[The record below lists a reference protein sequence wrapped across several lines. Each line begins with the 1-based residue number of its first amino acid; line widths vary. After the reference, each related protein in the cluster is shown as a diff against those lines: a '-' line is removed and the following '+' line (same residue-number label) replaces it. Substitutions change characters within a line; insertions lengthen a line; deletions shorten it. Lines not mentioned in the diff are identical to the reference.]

1 MYKVLIFD
9 LDDTLTNNLENVKE
23 AFKKVIEYRKEKFT
37 EEKFSKFYN
46 IDLKF
51 WSDRANGKL
60 LTPYEDNKEKKV
72 EWLRA
77 NRFIK
82 YFGENNISY
91 EEAVKVND
99 IYMNGMK
106 EKVVPRENCF
116 EVIKYLYDKNYKIVI
131 ATNGPLI
138 PLKIKIEKLDI
149 FKYMDTIFSAE
160 EIGFM
165 KPSKEFYEA
174 LMKKSNL
181 KVKED
186 ILFIGDDLEKDI
198 KGGIENGIDTCWCNY
213 DNIPNNLS
221 YIQKYEIHNL
231 VYLKNII

>member
-165 KPSKEFYEA
+165 KPSKEFYEG
-174 LMKKSNL
+174 LMNKSNL

-198 KGGIENGIDTCWCNY
+198 KGGIENGIDTCWCN
-213 DNIPNNLS
+213 
-221 YIQKYEIHNL
+221 
-231 VYLKNII
+231 

>member
-221 YIQKYEIHNL
+221 YIPKYEIHNL
-231 VYLKNII
+231 VDLKNIL

>member
-106 EKVVPRENCF
+106 EKVLPRENCF

-221 YIQKYEIHNL
+221 YIPKYEIHNL
-231 VYLKNII
+231 VDLKNIL

>member
-221 YIQKYEIHNL
+221 YIPK
-231 VYLKNII
+231 

>member
-77 NRFIK
+77 NRIIK
-82 YFGENNISY
+82 YYGENNISY

-165 KPSKEFYEA
+165 KPSKEFYEG
-174 LMKKSNL
+174 LMNKSNL

-221 YIQKYEIHNL
+221 YIPKYEIHNL
-231 VYLKNII
+231 VDLKNIL

>member
-198 KGGIENGIDTCWCNY
+198 NGGKENGIDTCWCNY

-221 YIQKYEIHNL
+221 YIPKYEIHNI
-231 VYLKNII
+231 VYLKNIL

>member
-60 LTPYEDNKEKKV
+60 LTPYEDNREKKV

-91 EEAVKVND
+91 GEAVKVND

-131 ATNGPLI
+131 ATNGPLL

-149 FKYMDTIFSAE
+149 FKYIDTIFSAE

-165 KPSKEFYEA
+165 KPSKEFYEG
-174 LMKKSNL
+174 LMKKSDL

-221 YIQKYEIHNL
+221 YIPKYEIHKL
-231 VYLKNII
+231 VDLKSIL

>member
-138 PLKIKIEKLDI
+138 PLKIRIEKLDI

-221 YIQKYEIHNL
+221 YIPKYEIHNL
-231 VYLKNII
+231 VDLKNIL

>member
-149 FKYMDTIFSAE
+149 FKYMDTIFLAE

-165 KPSKEFYEA
+165 KPSKEFYEG
-174 LMKKSNL
+174 LMNKSNL

-221 YIQKYEIHNL
+221 YIPKYEIHNL
-231 VYLKNII
+231 VDLKNIL

>member
-165 KPSKEFYEA
+165 KPSKEFYEG
-174 LMKKSNL
+174 LMNKSNL

-221 YIQKYEIHNL
+221 YIPKYEIHNL
-231 VYLKNII
+231 VDLKNIL